1 MVPPARKQAISWDPD
16 GIVEVYSPMAE
27 AIIDPACFSRT
38 SSSFI
43 AAAEVTDVIILN
55 YIYIIISGW
64 MVDAEVILLVYS
76 ASYISGVCSVDT
88 STVHP
93 MLTLSFTLSLSP
105 FEIVSDHVV
114 LPP

>member
-55 YIYIIISGW
+55 YIYIYLCGW
-64 MVDAEVILLVYS
+64 VDVDGSLLHQYR
-76 ASYISGVCSVDT
+76 GVCSVDT

-93 MLTLSFTLSLSP
+93 RYLCSLLSHLS
-105 FEIVSDHVV
+105 I
-114 LPP
+114 